1 MCRLNLTDGGDTKL
15 SMWRDFFCK
24 NVNELEKIN
33 MKPSDSRLFGHAIR
47 AAGVGAALLF
57 SVSAGHA
64 QSSPFAGFSGV
75 WSGNGKV
82 SLSDGS
88 SERIRCRATYAV
100 DGSGRA
106 LQQTLR
112 CASDSYKFDLT
123 SNVTS
128 DGNRISGSWSEASR
142 NIVGNLQGT
151 AGGGQINVA
160 VETVGFSAHLTLRTN
175 GNKQTVQISSQGDIR
190 DVSITM
196 VKS

>member
-1 MCRLNLTDGGDTKL
+1 MQRQT
-15 SMWRDFFCK
+15 
-24 NVNELEKIN
+24 
-33 MKPSDSRLFGHAIR
+33 
-47 AAGVGAALLF
+47 
-57 SVSAGHA
+57 
-64 QSSPFAGFSGV
+64 SPFAGFSGV

-82 SLSDGS
+82 LLSDGS

-112 CASDSYKFDLT
+112 CASDSYKFDLS

-128 DGNRISGSWSEASR
+128 DGNRITGSWSESSR

-160 VETVGFSAHLTLRTN
+160 VEGVGFSANLTLRTN
-175 GNKQTVQISSQGDIR
+175 GNKQTVQIVSKGDIR

-196 VKS
+196 VRS

>member
-1 MCRLNLTDGGDTKL
+1 MLISAALRH
-15 SMWRDFFCK
+15 RD
-24 NVNELEKIN
+24 
-33 MKPSDSRLFGHAIR
+33 GHAPDFALGADLHGLLVAGGPQR
-47 AAGVGAALLF
+47 QVRSKSGSLDEHVDLAAARG
-57 SVSAGHA
+57 
-64 QSSPFAGFSGV
+64 
-75 WSGNGKV
+75 
-82 SLSDGS
+82 
-88 SERIRCRATYAV
+88 
-100 DGSGRA
+100 A

-128 DGNRISGSWSEASR
+128 NGNRISGSWSEASR

>member
-1 MCRLNLTDGGDTKL
+1 
-15 SMWRDFFCK
+15 
-24 NVNELEKIN
+24 
-33 MKPSDSRLFGHAIR
+33 MKPFASRLFGHAVR

-100 DGSGRA
+100 DGTGRA

-112 CASDSYKFDLT
+112 CASDSYKFDLS

-128 DGNRISGSWSEASR
+128 DGNNITGSWSETSR

-160 VETVGFSAHLTLRTN
+160 VEAVGFSAHLTLRTN
-175 GNKQTVQISSQGDIR
+175 GNKQTVQISSPGDIR

>member
-1 MCRLNLTDGGDTKL
+1 
-15 SMWRDFFCK
+15 
-24 NVNELEKIN
+24 
-33 MKPSDSRLFGHAIR
+33 MKPFASRLFGHAVR

-100 DGSGRA
+100 DGTGRA

-112 CASDSYKFDLT
+112 CASDSYKFDLS

-128 DGNRISGSWSEASR
+128 DGNNISGRWSETSR
-142 NIVGNLQGT
+142 NIVGNLQGS
-151 AGGGQINVA
+151 AGGRAIDGA
-160 VETVGFSAHLTLRTN
+160 GEGGGFCRPL
-175 GNKQTVQISSQGDIR
+175 
-190 DVSITM
+190 
-196 VKS
+196 

>member
-1 MCRLNLTDGGDTKL
+1 
-15 SMWRDFFCK
+15 
-24 NVNELEKIN
+24 
-33 MKPSDSRLFGHAIR
+33 MKPSASNLFGHAIK

-64 QSSPFAGFSGV
+64 QSSPFAGFSGA

-88 SERIRCRATYAV
+88 SERIRATYAV

-112 CASDSYKFDLT
+112 CASDSYKFDLS

-128 DGNRISGSWSEASR
+128 DGNHISGSWSEASR

-151 AGGGQINVA
+151 AGRGQINVA
-160 VETVGFSAHLTLRTN
+160 VEAVGFSARLTLRTN

>member
-1 MCRLNLTDGGDTKL
+1 
-15 SMWRDFFCK
+15 
-24 NVNELEKIN
+24 
-33 MKPSDSRLFGHAIR
+33 MKPSDSRLFGRAIR
-47 AAGVGAALLF
+47 AAGVGAALLLT
-57 SVSAGHA
+57 VSAGHA
-64 QSSPFAGFSGV
+64 QSSPFAGFSGT

-112 CASDSYKFDLT
+112 CASDSYKFDLS

-128 DGNRISGSWSEASR
+128 NGNNISGSWSEASR
-142 NIVGNLQGT
+142 NIVGNLRGT
-151 AGGGQINVA
+151 AGGGQINVS
-160 VETVGFSAHLTLRTN
+160 VEAVGFSAHLTLRTN
-175 GNKQTVQISSQGDIR
+175 GNKQTVQISSPGDIR